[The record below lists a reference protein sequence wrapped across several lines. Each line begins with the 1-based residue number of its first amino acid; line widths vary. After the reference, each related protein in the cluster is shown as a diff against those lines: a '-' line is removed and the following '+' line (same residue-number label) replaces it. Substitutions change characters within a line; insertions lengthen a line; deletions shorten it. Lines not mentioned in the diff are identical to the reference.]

1 VSVETDQLAGA
12 SQDDK
17 PMLGPRR
24 VRVTVS
30 KDPALDVNPAL
41 TVYIFAKA
49 VSGPPMPLAVVK
61 RKVADL
67 PLQVVLD
74 ESMAMMAGFSIADFD
89 QIIVTAR
96 ISETGLATPSL
107 EDRSVESAA
116 IQLDQSEVGVAL
128 VLR

>member
-1 VSVETDQLAGA
+1 
-12 SQDDK
+12 
-17 PMLGPRR
+17 
-24 VRVTVS
+24 
-30 KDPALDVNPAL
+30 
-41 TVYIFAKA
+41 
-49 VSGPPMPLAVVK
+49 MPLAVVK